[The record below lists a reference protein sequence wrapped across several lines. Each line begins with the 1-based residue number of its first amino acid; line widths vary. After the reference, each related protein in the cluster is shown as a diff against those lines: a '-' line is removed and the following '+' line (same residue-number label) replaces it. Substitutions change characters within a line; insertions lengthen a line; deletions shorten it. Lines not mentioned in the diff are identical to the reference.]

1 MQYKCIIVKTEESVA
16 TIIMN
21 KPEKLNPLDQL
32 TGDELNHALDCL
44 RESNSIR
51 AVVITGTGKAFSA
64 GGDVKGMKASIDNG
78 TPDRFMDD
86 LTISLYAIAQKLR
99 TFPVPVIAGVNG
111 YAMGAGMNLALSCDL
126 VIASESA
133 VFGQS
138 FSKLALIPGFA
149 GTHLLATQLP
159 WQKACEIA
167 FMGNPTSAEEMYR
180 LGLVNR
186 VVADDRFEDELAIFV
201 EKIASGPTM
210 AFRRTKELFLRA
222 LQGDFFDHI
231 DYERTVQVESTKA
244 ADYAEGVQ
252 ALLEKRD
259 PRFKGC

>member
-1 MQYKCIIVKTEESVA
+1 MQYESITVSREDTVA
-16 TIIMN
+16 TIILDQ
-21 KPEKLNPLDQL
+21 PEKLNPLDQR
-32 TGDELNHALDCL
+32 TADELNRAIDLL
-44 RESNSIR
+44 RVEEDLR
-51 AVVITGTGKAFSA
+51 VLVITGTGKAFSA

-78 TPDRFMDD
+78 TPDMFMDD
-86 LTISLYAIAQKLR
+86 LTLSLYAIAQKLR
-99 TFPVPVIAGVNG
+99 TFPIPVIAGVNG
-111 YAMGAGMNLALSCDL
+111 YAMGAGMNLALCCDL
-126 VIASESA
+126 VIASHRA

-138 FSKLALIPGFA
+138 FSKLGLIPGFA

-167 FMGNPTSAEEMYR
+167 FMGEPVSADEMYL

-186 VVADDRFEDELAIFV
+186 VVPHDKFEEELAVFTA
-201 EKIASGPTM
+201 KIASGPTK

-222 LQGDFFDHI
+222 LQGDFFDHVE
-231 DYERTVQVESTKA
+231 YERTVQVESTKT

-259 PRFKGC
+259 PRFKGE